1 MGDQVTGT
9 GLGLSIVR
17 EIVTL
22 HGGNLHIE
30 SPVPGTACGTRVTAT
45 LPTCPGPLQV
55 IVSGDEA
62 LIEEVSRAAED
73 VGLSVRVDREA
84 IDVPKG
90 CEGVTPA
97 RFLLDGSL
105 PESYLGDLVCQIRGD
120 AHLAPT
126 PILILSPGMEP
137 SRRAEYGRMR
147 VEVRPWPLA
156 PDALR
161 AILRD

>member
-1 MGDQVTGT
+1 M
-9 GLGLSIVR
+9 
-17 EIVTL
+17 
-22 HGGNLHIE
+22 
-30 SPVPGTACGTRVTAT
+30 
-45 LPTCPGPLQV
+45 
-55 IVSGDEA
+55 
-62 LIEEVSRAAED
+62 
-73 VGLSVRVDREA
+73 
-84 IDVPKG
+84 PKG

-97 RFLLDGSL
+97 RFLLDGSR

-120 AHLAPT
+120 ARLAPT

-161 AILRD
+161 TILRE